1 MLAVVTVQLQLSDYS
16 RLGAIAQSVQRNCCN
31 YGSPVDLDI
40 YSYTIKM
47 CVPSL
52 VSSYKQDCG
61 ISTPQHASYSRT
73 SASYPL
79 RPGNDHK

>member
-16 RLGAIAQSVQRNCCN
+16 RFGAIAQSMQRNCCK
-31 YGSPVDLDI
+31 YGSSSGLRHI
-40 YSYTIKM
+40 ATRSM

-52 VSSYKQDCG
+52 VSSYEQDCG

-79 RPGNDHK
+79 RPVNDHN